1 MKKTRKEVS
10 NKQIALFI
18 WLVVSFMIVVGLYGP
33 LWFEVM
39 VVANFGASVFF
50 AKKHLQFS

>member
-39 VVANFGASVFF
+39 VVVNFGASVFF